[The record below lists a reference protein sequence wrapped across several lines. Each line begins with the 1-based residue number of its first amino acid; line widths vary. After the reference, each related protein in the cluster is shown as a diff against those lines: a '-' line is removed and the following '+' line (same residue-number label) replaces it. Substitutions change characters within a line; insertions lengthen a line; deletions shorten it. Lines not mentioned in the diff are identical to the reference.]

1 MFPQSDV
8 ATADFEGLPAP
19 STRTIRSKIVRV
31 EITGASVDALHVRA
45 HRAKALLRKQLG
57 SVVDTFWVE
66 RT

>member
-1 MFPQSDV
+1 V
-8 ATADFEGLPAP
+8 LHIVEGLPYAD
-19 STRTIRSKIVRV
+19 IA

-66 RT
+66 RA